1 MDRASSDTDSADT
14 DGAPDFV
21 SSSDS
26 DSDDDAPAAPQTQ
39 VRRRRGGRGVACAR
53 RVLRLTPTPRRLP
66 PTSLAAADAGVAAVV
81 VEAGAV
87 GVERGRE
94 APLPHRRR
102 PGSRS
107 PLAPTAALRGRL
119 SLEARLARPQTSA
132 YWRILRA
139 QLSSLGCCFR
149 TSS

>member
-1 MDRASSDTDSADT
+1 MPLTSESFKHTARAPL
-14 DGAPDFV
+14 G
-21 SSSDS
+21 
-26 DSDDDAPAAPQTQ
+26 PAAP
-39 VRRRRGGRGVACAR
+39 VVGYLHLDRALV
-53 RVLRLTPTPRRLP
+53 
-66 PTSLAAADAGVAAVV
+66 AGVAAVV